1 MSRRLA
7 GRICDYSV
15 QPIVSPA
22 ANDGPRLWIVAGPNG
37 SGKTSI
43 YGDAD
48 IEDFGRSV
56 WIINPDAL
64 AKRIADVERLEP
76 LPANLEAV
84 RRIEQWLYAS
94 IQAHQTVGVETVLS
108 TPKYRDLILAAKRRR
123 FTIRLI
129 YVVLNSPELSIE
141 RVRLRVAKGGHD
153 VPTDKI
159 IERRGRSLAQLP
171 WFLAQAD
178 DGWLFDNSGER
189 PQLIGTKSKG
199 AIELDA
205 NALPEIVEAARLARL
220 ESGLGEAAL
229 P

>member
-94 IQAHQTVGVETVLS
+94 IQAHQTVGVETVL
-108 TPKYRDLILAAKRRR
+108 
-123 FTIRLI
+123 
-129 YVVLNSPELSIE
+129 
-141 RVRLRVAKGGHD
+141 
-153 VPTDKI
+153 
-159 IERRGRSLAQLP
+159 LAQLP

-199 AIELDA
+199 GIELEA

>member
-1 MSRRLA
+1 MS
-7 GRICDYSV
+7 
-15 QPIVSPA
+15 PTT
-22 ANDGPRLWIVAGPNG
+22 NDGPRLWIVAGPNG

-43 YGDAD
+43 YDNAD

-64 AKRIADVERLEP
+64 AKRIADVEGLEP
-76 LPANLEAV
+76 VPANLEAV

-94 IQAHQTVGVETVLS
+94 IEAHQTVGVETVLS
-108 TPKYRDLILAAKRRR
+108 TPKYRSLVLAAKQRR

-129 YVVLNSPELSIE
+129 YVVLNSPELNIE
-141 RVRLRVAKGGHD
+141 RVRLRVAKGGHN

-199 AIELDA
+199 EIKLEA
-205 NALPEIVEAARLARL
+205 NALPEIVEATRLARVMPVQ
-220 ESGLGEAAL
+220 GRAASS
-229 P
+229 